1 MNYRAVEH
9 GTEYVAAPGC
19 EYDERTEL
27 GSRL

>member
-19 EYDERTEL
+19 EYDETTDLDRWL
-27 GSRL
+27 